1 MHFLKVE
8 PVYTK
13 YIEIEIFK
21 KELGNIKGKKVV
33 CARYSETC
41 PFMEWQKIQCNVM
54 LELNIFFK
62 GGIQIRLGMECS
74 ERRKTPAF

>member
-8 PVYTK
+8 PMYTK
-13 YIEIEIFK
+13 YTEIEIFK

-33 CARYSETC
+33 FTGYSETS
-41 PFMEWQKIQCNVM
+41 PFLEWQKIRCNVM

-62 GGIQIRLGMECS
+62 GGTNKAGDGME
-74 ERRKTPAF
+74 